1 MRTRD
6 AEFGKVSSSRARVLR
21 RVALGI
27 VCALLLAV
35 ACFLEAAGLR
45 LAALFTVP
53 MPGEFG
59 TTARD
64 LNFTPEEYAAFEAQA
79 RSLSVSAALLT
90 QLSLVLVALSG
101 VATAW
106 CGWQTRAEMKRWHW
120 LSFFGLACL
129 PLLIVLGNSVS
140 SSKLAVLGLL
150 ALDALAFACAAI
162 DLKRRKYGAPG
173 RIVAWTTAVLAAILG
188 AVLWTEVLGPNG
200 FIGLWLRHG

>member
-1 MRTRD
+1 MRARD
-6 AEFGKVSSSRARVLR
+6 ADFGKASSSRTRVLR
-21 RVALGI
+21 RVAIGI
-27 VCALLLAV
+27 VCALLLAA

-53 MPGEFG
+53 MPGAFG

-64 LNFTPEEYAAFEAQA
+64 LNFTAEQYAAFEARA
-79 RSLSVSAALLT
+79 RALTASATLLT

-106 CGWQTRAEMKRWHW
+106 CARQTRAEMKRWHW

-140 SSKLAVLGLL
+140 SSKPAVLGLL
-150 ALDALAFACAAI
+150 ALDGLAFACAAI
-162 DLKRRKYGAPG
+162 DLKRRQYGAPG
-173 RIVAWTTAVLAAILG
+173 RVVAWTNAVLAAILG
-188 AVLWTEVLGPNG
+188 AVLCTEVLGPNG
-200 FIGLWLRHG
+200 FIGLWLRG